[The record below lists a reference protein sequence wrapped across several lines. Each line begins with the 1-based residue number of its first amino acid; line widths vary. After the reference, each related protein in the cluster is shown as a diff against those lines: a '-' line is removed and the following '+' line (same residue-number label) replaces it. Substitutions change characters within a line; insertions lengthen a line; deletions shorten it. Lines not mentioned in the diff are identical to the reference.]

1 MLFDQQLALG
11 AVVLNSQTVGRIEID
26 ILNGEICIAVQ
37 QFLYA
42 KLVIVEGRIDQRRV
56 TVLAR
61 EKNEKVSTGL
71 SNVN

>member
-26 ILNGEICIAVQ
+26 ILNGEICIAIQ

-42 KLVIVEGRIDQRRV
+42 KLVIIEGRIDQRCV

-61 EKNEKVSTGL
+61 EKKVSTGPG
-71 SNVN
+71 NVN

>member
-61 EKNEKVSTGL
+61 EKKISTGPG
-71 SNVN
+71 NVN